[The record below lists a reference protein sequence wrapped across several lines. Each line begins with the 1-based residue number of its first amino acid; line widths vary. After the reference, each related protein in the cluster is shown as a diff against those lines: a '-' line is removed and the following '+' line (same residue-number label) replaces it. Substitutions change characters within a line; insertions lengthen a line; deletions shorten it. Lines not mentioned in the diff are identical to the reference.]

1 MNKVAIYTRVSTEE
15 QVKDG
20 FSLQAQE
27 RALKDYCGNNDY
39 EIFDIYTDEGVS
51 GRSIKK
57 RKELSRLLSDAEN
70 KKFDLVLIYK
80 LDRLSRTVKDAYTII
95 DILVKNDIGVL
106 SISEKHINFSTAQQR
121 AMFGMSMVFAQLEV
135 EQISERVVFGMR
147 EAARSK
153 KAIFDLPYGYKN
165 NNGSVEIVEEQAE
178 VVKEIFSLYKDGLG
192 INAIAK
198 LLNSRG
204 IDAPKSKSW
213 HANTINRCLQNKAY
227 HGYREIR
234 FQKLKEVD
242 IQEDVYPVIIPKEEF
257 EEIQKI
263 REFKASIH
271 PKAAHTSKNSP
282 IFTGF
287 IKCGRCGKAIST
299 VGFSRDGRRRYRC
312 GGSAQGVCNLPSFY
326 EEHLES
332 SFIEALIGI
341 QDVSNKHSDR
351 FSQQLKKSRKINDL
365 KRNLQLIEKKKKKNY
380 EAWENDWIDVEFFKS
395 KVAEL
400 KEEEATITAELDK
413 LEASNKTPKIFD
425 LECDDITAMWDS
437 WDSVEKKQF
446 LITYIDEIFVDASK
460 HDSLNNL
467 KKIQQ
472 INNVRIIDI
481 VLS

>member
-1 MNKVAIYTRVSTEE
+1 M
-15 QVKDG
+15 
-20 FSLQAQE
+20 
-27 RALKDYCGNNDY
+27 
-39 EIFDIYTDEGVS
+39 
-51 GRSIKK
+51 
-57 RKELSRLLSDAEN
+57 
-70 KKFDLVLIYK
+70 
-80 LDRLSRTVKDAYTII
+80 SRTVKDAYTII
-95 DILVKNDIGVL
+95 DVLVKNDIGVL

-165 NNGSVEIVEEQAE
+165 NNGTVEIVEDQAE
-178 VVKEIFSLYKDGLG
+178 VVKEIFALYKDGLG

-213 HANTINRCLQNKAY
+213 HANTVNRCLQNKAY

-332 SFIEALIGI
+332 SFIDALIGI

-380 EAWENDWIDVEFFKS
+380 EAWENDWIDVEFFKES
-395 KVAEL
+395 RMYLTSIAI
-400 KEEEATITAELDK
+400 AF
-413 LEASNKTPKIFD
+413 PK
-425 LECDDITAMWDS
+425 
-437 WDSVEKKQF
+437 
-446 LITYIDEIFVDASK
+446 
-460 HDSLNNL
+460 N
-467 KKIQQ
+467 
-472 INNVRIIDI
+472 
-481 VLS
+481 